1 MTTTREEAVLDGE
14 REVDLGRW
22 RAAVAT
28 RWWLL
33 VVGLVIGAVLGL
45 FASVGGQQVYRAQAL
60 ISLGQPFSP
69 TGSAPVNS
77 FATNPRAV
85 SEIVRSESALKQAA
99 AAAGLHVGALR
110 GKVSSGQVGAGTGN
124 AARNVPLVTVTVT
137 GARPGKTE
145 AAANELAKIVV
156 DRTTAKYVGTKIK
169 AFNDLLAG
177 IQDQL
182 DSLVPRINQLE
193 AEVDN
198 RSLTA
203 LDRLVLATQLDNAQQ
218 RRGQLLDLQ
227 TQTQQQLALAQ
238 NVESAQ
244 IVQQAAAA
252 KTTARSRRNSIAIGA
267 LIGLLVGLIVA
278 IAWDPVAARQSR
290 A

>member
-1 MTTTREEAVLDGE
+1 MSTTREQAVLDGE

-22 RAAVAT
+22 RSAIAA

-33 VVGLVIGAVLGL
+33 VVGLVIGGVLGL

-60 ISLGQPFSP
+60 IALGQPFSP
-69 TGSAPVNS
+69 GGGTPVNS

-110 GKVSSGQVGAGTGN
+110 GKVSTGQVGAGTGN

-137 GARPGKTE
+137 GSRPAKT
-145 AAANELAKIVV
+145 AAATNELAKIVV
-156 DRTTAKYVGTKIK
+156 ERTTAKYVGTKIQG
-169 AFNDLLAG
+169 FNELLAG

-182 DSLVPRINQLE
+182 DSLVPRITQLE
-193 AEVDN
+193 ATVEDK
-198 RSLTA
+198 SISS
-203 LDRLVLATQLDNAQQ
+203 LDRLVIATQLDNAQQ
-218 RRGQLLDLQ
+218 RRGQLLDQQSQ
-227 TQTQQQLALAQ
+227 TRLQLALAQ

-244 IVQQAAAA
+244 IVQKAAAA

-278 IAWDPVAARQSR
+278 VAWDPVAARQSR

>member
-1 MTTTREEAVLDGE
+1 MSTTRDAVDLDGE

-22 RAAVAT
+22 RAAVAA

-33 VVGLVIGAVLGL
+33 VVGLVAGAVLGL
-45 FASVGGQQVYRAQAL
+45 LASVGGSQVYQAQAL

-110 GKVSSGQVGAGTGN
+110 GKVSSGQVGIGTGS
-124 AARNVPLVTVTVT
+124 APRGVPLVTVTVT
-137 GARPGKTE
+137 GAKPGKIET
-145 AAANELAKIVV
+145 ATNELAKIVV
-156 DRTTAKYVGTKIK
+156 GRTTAKYVGTKIK
-169 AFNDLLAG
+169 AFNGLLG
-177 IQDQL
+177 SVQEQL
-182 DSLVPRINQLE
+182 NSLKPRINALQEQVE
-193 AEVDN
+193 APGIA
-198 RSLTA
+198 A
-203 LDRLVLATQLDNAQQ
+203 LDKLVLLSALDNAQQ
-218 RRGQLLDLQ
+218 RRGQLLELQ
-227 TQTQQQLALAQ
+227 TTTQQQLALAQ

-244 IVQQAAAA
+244 IVQKAAAA

-267 LIGLLVGLIVA
+267 LIGLLAGLIVA
-278 IAWDPVAARQSR
+278 IAWDPVAARRIS
-290 A
+290 

>member
-1 MTTTREEAVLDGE
+1 MSTPRPTPDLDAE

-22 RAAVAT
+22 RTAIAA
-28 RWWLL
+28 RWWLP
-33 VVGLVIGAVLGL
+33 VAGLVAGAILGIL
-45 FASVGGQQVYRAQAL
+45 ASVGGAQVYRAQAL

-99 AAAGLHVGALR
+99 AAAGLRVGALR

-124 AARNVPLVTVTVT
+124 AARNVPLVTVSVQ
-137 GARPGKTE
+137 GAKPTKVE
-145 AAANELAKIVV
+145 LAANELAKIVV

-169 AFNDLLAG
+169 TFQLTLSS

-182 DSLVPRINQLE
+182 NSLKPRINALQGQ
-193 AEVDN
+193 VDA
-198 RSLTA
+198 SGVA
-203 LDRLVLATQLDNAQQ
+203 PLDKLVLLSALDNAQQ

-227 TQTQQQLALAQ
+227 TVTQQQLALAET
-238 NVESAQ
+238 VESAQ
-244 IVQQAAAA
+244 IIQPAAAA
-252 KTTARSRRNSIAIGA
+252 KTTARSRRNSLAIGA
-267 LIGLLVGLIVA
+267 LIGLIAGLVAA
-278 IAWDPVAARQSR
+278 IAWDPIAARRTS
-290 A
+290 

>member
-1 MTTTREEAVLDGE
+1 MTTTREGAVLDGE

-22 RAAVAT
+22 RAAVAA

-33 VVGLVIGAVLGL
+33 VAGLVAGGVLGL
-45 FASVGGQQVYRAQAL
+45 LASVGAEQVYRAQAL

-69 TGSAPVNS
+69 GGASPVNS

-110 GKVSSGQVGAGTGN
+110 GKVKSGQVGTGTGT

-137 GARPGKTE
+137 GSRPGKTE
-145 AAANELAKIVV
+145 AATNELAKIVV
-156 DRTTAKYVGTKIK
+156 ARTTANYVGTKIK
-169 AFNDLLAG
+169 GFNELLAG

-182 DSLVPRINQLE
+182 DSLVPRITQLE
-193 AEVDN
+193 ATVED
-198 RSLTA
+198 RRLAA
-203 LDRLVLATQLDNAQQ
+203 LDRLVIATQLDNAQQ
-218 RRGQLLDLQ
+218 RRGQLLDQQAQ
-227 TQTQQQLALAQ
+227 TRLQLALAE

-244 IVQQAAAA
+244 IVQKAVAA

>member
-1 MTTTREEAVLDGE
+1 MTASRTPPDLDAE

-22 RAAVAT
+22 RSAVAA

-33 VVGLVIGAVLGL
+33 VIGLVVGAVLGL
-45 FASVGGQQVYRAQAL
+45 LASVGGSQVYRAQAL

-99 AAAGLHVGALR
+99 AAAALHVGALR
-110 GKVSSGQVGAGTGN
+110 GKVSSGQVGTGTGTA
-124 AARNVPLVTVTVT
+124 AARNVPLVNVSVT
-137 GARPGKTE
+137 GAKPGKVE

-156 DRTTAKYVGTKIK
+156 DRTTAKYVGTKIRT
-169 AFNDLLAG
+169 FNDTLKSIQERLDTLA
-177 IQDQL
+177 
-182 DSLVPRINQLE
+182 PRIKILE
-193 AEVDN
+193 TAIEDQR
-198 RSLTA
+198 RSF
-203 LDRLVLATQLDNAQQ
+203 DERLLLVTQLDNAQE

-227 TQTQQQLALAQ
+227 TTTQQQLALAL

-244 IVQQAAAA
+244 IVQKASAA

-267 LIGLLVGLIVA
+267 LIGLLAGLIVA
-278 IAWDPVAARQSR
+278 IAWDPVVARR
-290 A
+290 MP

>member
-1 MTTTREEAVLDGE
+1 MTASRTPPDLDAE

-22 RAAVAT
+22 RSAVAA

-33 VVGLVIGAVLGL
+33 VIGLVVGAVLGL
-45 FASVGGQQVYRAQAL
+45 LASVGGSQVYRAQAL

-110 GKVSSGQVGAGTGN
+110 GKVSSGQVGTGTGTA
-124 AARNVPLVTVTVT
+124 AARNVPLVNVSVT
-137 GARPGKTE
+137 GAKPGKVE

-156 DRTTAKYVGTKIK
+156 DRTTAKYVGTKIRT
-169 AFNDLLAG
+169 FNDTLKSIQERLDTLA
-177 IQDQL
+177 
-182 DSLVPRINQLE
+182 PRIKILE
-193 AEVDN
+193 TAIEDQR
-198 RSLTA
+198 RSF
-203 LDRLVLATQLDNAQQ
+203 DERLLLVTQLDNAQE

-227 TQTQQQLALAQ
+227 TTTQQQLALAL

-244 IVQQAAAA
+244 IVQKASAA

-267 LIGLLVGLIVA
+267 LIGLLAGLIAA
-278 IAWDPVAARQSR
+278 IAWDPVVARR
-290 A
+290 MP